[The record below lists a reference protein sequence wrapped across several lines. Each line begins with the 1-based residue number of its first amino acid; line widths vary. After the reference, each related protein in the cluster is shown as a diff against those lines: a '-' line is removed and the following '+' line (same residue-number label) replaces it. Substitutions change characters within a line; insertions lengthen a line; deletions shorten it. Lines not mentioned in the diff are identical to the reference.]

1 MKKSLIAGNWKM
13 YKAPNESVEFVK
25 ILAKNI
31 RTYDDRD
38 ILICPPFTS
47 LFPVSEV
54 LSKQKSLKLGAQNV
68 SPEDEGAFTGE
79 VSTAMLKETGVEYV
93 ICGHS
98 ERRNIFGESNSVV
111 NKKVKKTASAGMT
124 PILCIGENLEEREI
138 GRTFEVVRSQIKESL
153 DGFEQPDRLAVAY
166 EPVWAIGTGLA
177 ATSQQAQEVHARIRE
192 VLVGRGFTSHV
203 PLLYGGSV
211 TADNASEL
219 FACPDI
225 DGALVGGASLKAEE
239 FAKIVDHARRQPA

>member
-166 EPVWAIGTGLA
+166 EPVWAIGTGKN
-177 ATSQQAQEVHARIRE
+177 ATPEQAEEVHCFIRGLLANLFNKSLSE
-192 VLVGRGFTSHV
+192 SIII
-203 PLLYGGSV
+203 LYGGSV
-211 TADNASEL
+211 KPDNIDSIMRQKN
-219 FACPDI
+219 I
-225 DGALVGGASLKAEE
+225 DGVLVGGASLKVDS
-239 FAKIVDHARRQPA
+239 FVRIVDYKI